1 MGSGADRY
9 LGGRTRAISLAAVA
23 GVLAWGA
30 LFVWLGAS
38 QEESGAAGP
47 APPAPRE
54 EAASAADRGDAG
66 GPSPDV
72 VTLSYGY
79 DIRDERL
86 VVGLSDNV
94 FAGRVERVA
103 ARRPARTTIP
113 GESRPQTQYAVR
125 VLTVV
130 KSTGADPF
138 EEGETALVNREG
150 GVSPKTG
157 RQQVVEAHYC
167 GRHASDRPLAVGSE
181 YLFSTYYERRRKL
194 HTLVAQPT
202 GALPIDSGEGRG
214 AIVAAYRL
222 ASERQEDPMTLAR
235 EGGEEAA
242 CD

>member
-23 GVLAWGA
+23 GLLAWVA

-38 QEESGAAGP
+38 QEESGAGP
-47 APPAPRE
+47 APLAPRE
-54 EAASAADRGDAG
+54 VAASAADRGDAG

-72 VTLSYGY
+72 VTLAYGY

-113 GESRPQTQYAVR
+113 GEGRPQTRYAVR

-130 KSTGADPF
+130 TAGFSGHDPHRMMHVYGLHRDPADW
-138 EEGETALVNREG
+138 
-150 GVSPKTG
+150 PK
-157 RQQVVEAHYC
+157 
-167 GRHASDRPLAVGSE
+167 D
-181 YLFSTYYERRRKL
+181 
-194 HTLVAQPT
+194 
-202 GALPIDSGEGRG
+202 
-214 AIVAAYRL
+214 
-222 ASERQEDPMTLAR
+222 ASERKRVSIDATCCSSRLSEHYWSAHAPSLRGTTNGSRRADSNT
-235 EGGEEAA
+235 
-242 CD
+242 

>member
-9 LGGRTRAISLAAVA
+9 SGGRTRAISLAAAA
-23 GVLAWGA
+23 GVLAWVA

-38 QEESGAAGP
+38 QEESGADP
-47 APPAPRE
+47 APLAPRE
-54 EAASAADRGDAG
+54 EAASAADRGDAD

-72 VTLSYGY
+72 VTLAYGY
-79 DIRDERL
+79 DIQDERL

-103 ARRPARTTIP
+103 ASRPARTTIP

-125 VLTVV
+125 VLAVV
-130 KSTGADPF
+130 KSTGADPLG
-138 EEGETALVNREG
+138 EGETALVNREG

-167 GRHASDRPLAVGSE
+167 GRHASDRPLAVGGE
-181 YLFSTYYERRRKL
+181 YLFSTYYERRREL

-202 GALPIDSGEGRG
+202 GARPIDWEEGRG

-222 ASERQEDPMTLAR
+222 ASERQENPMTLAR
-235 EGGEEAA
+235 EGGEGAA
-242 CD
+242 CG

>member
-23 GVLAWGA
+23 GLLAWVA

-38 QEESGAAGP
+38 QEESGAGP
-47 APPAPRE
+47 APLAPRE

-72 VTLSYGY
+72 VTLAYGY

-113 GESRPQTQYAVR
+113 GEGRPQTRYAVR

-130 KSTGADPF
+130 KSTGADPL

-167 GRHASDRPLAVGSE
+167 GRHASDRPLAVGGE
-181 YLFSTYYERRRKL
+181 YLFSTYYERRREL

-202 GALPIDSGEGRG
+202 GAMPIDSEEGRG

-235 EGGEEAA
+235 EGGEGAA
-242 CD
+242 CG